1 MRLEQLQY
9 LITISQN
16 PSLSAAAE
24 KLHLTP
30 QALSMSITA
39 MEKELDL
46 VLLNRSF
53 KGVSLTED
61 GRQVMEAA
69 ETFLGTLGAIHAKS
83 RGHKAAQLTGM
94 YEILTAHGEF
104 NLFFLD
110 FLTQAANDLPNCTV
124 RVRPT
129 AYHDIK
135 TQLTADIYHL
145 ATTYSCQIDG
155 QSLFKSDPDLYFEP
169 LFACRLLALTPRS
182 LPLAVY
188 KTVSIKSL
196 LDQPLIIYQPDT
208 NDLPLELRI
217 IQHFGAPKRLMMH
230 TSSPLCHNMIQR
242 GQGIGLTVQP
252 IFQQNSRLSPTNDIV
267 IQTIRD
273 DVQITFGLLAQ
284 QNRPQPPEVQ
294 FLSQYLKDFA
304 AALT

>member
-30 QALSMSITA
+30 QALSMSVTA

-46 VLLNRSF
+46 ILLNRSF

-61 GRQVMEAA
+61 GHQVMEAA
-69 ETFLGTLGAIHAKS
+69 ETFLGTLTVIHEKS
-83 RGHKAAQLTGM
+83 RGHIISQLTGT

-104 NLFFLD
+104 NSFFLD
-110 FLTQAANDLPNCTV
+110 FLTQAAKDFPDCTL

-135 TQLTADIYHL
+135 AQLVANAHML
-145 ATTYSCQIDG
+145 ATTYSCKING
-155 QSLFKSDPDLYFEP
+155 QSLFASDPDLTFEP
-169 LFACRLLALTPRS
+169 LFACRLSALTPRS

-188 KTVSIKSL
+188 KSISLKSL

-217 IQHFGAPKRLMMH
+217 IQHFGTPKRLLMH

-242 GQGIGLTVQP
+242 GQGIGLVVQP
-252 IFQQNSRLSPTNDIV
+252 IFQQTSLLPPTNQIV
-267 IQTIRD
+267 SQAIRD

-284 QNRPQPPEVQ
+284 RHVPQPPELQ
-294 FLSQYLKDFA
+294 WLAQYIKDFA
-304 AALT
+304 ATLI

>member
-1 MRLEQLQY
+1 MRLEQLGY
-9 LITISQN
+9 LIEVSKHK
-16 PSLSAAAE
+16 SLNSASKA
-24 KLHLTP
+24 LHMTP

-155 QSLFKSDPDLYFEP
+155 QSLFKSDSDLYFEP
-169 LFACRLLALTPRS
+169 LAAWSQANPILAEGVSFACRLLALTPRS

-230 TSSPLCHNMIQR
+230 TSSPL
-242 GQGIGLTVQP
+242 
-252 IFQQNSRLSPTNDIV
+252 
-267 IQTIRD
+267 
-273 DVQITFGLLAQ
+273 
-284 QNRPQPPEVQ
+284 
-294 FLSQYLKDFA
+294 
-304 AALT
+304 